1 MGKQSYVV
9 AEGGRAVCAAG
20 ADADVGTVLVAGSYV
35 NVVHMGSME
44 GVHHADL
51 QIRCG
56 SKPAQSQPRA
66 ARRSHSIESAAAAG
80 TRRAQAERL
89 P

>member
-1 MGKQSYVV
+1 MWLLKE
-9 AEGGRAVCAAG
+9 AEPCVRRVRTPTWELC
-20 ADADVGTVLVAGSYV
+20 LVAGSYV

-56 SKPAQSQPRA
+56 SKPAQSQPQA

-80 TRRAQAERL
+80 TRRAQARKGFREI
-89 P
+89 